1 MTTIVSFASLIA
13 LLGLPLFLV
22 LGFFAIIGFS
32 SESLPHTIYFA
43 ELMRLAG
50 NPTLIAIPFFTL
62 GGFILAESQ
71 APKRLINLARALLG
85 WLPGGLGVVTVLVM
99 ALLTS
104 FTGASGVTIIA
115 LGGLMLPALVKGG
128 MGERFSLGLLTTSG
142 SIGLLFPPSLPLIL
156 YGVVSETPIEK
167 LFLGGMLP
175 GILMVAGMAALS
187 IYQGVRKGKVVDY
200 EKVSIFEAL
209 KSAIWEIPLPLVV
222 IGGIYGGFFT
232 ATEAAVI
239 TVAYV
244 LIVEVLITKDVQIRT
259 LPRIMQEATV
269 LVGGILLIIGSALA
283 LTNYL
288 VFVDAPTILLSWIE
302 STLTSRFTFLLAL
315 NIFLLIVGSL
325 MDIFSALVVV
335 VPLILPL
342 AARYG
347 IDPVHLGIIFL
358 ANLELGYNH
367 PPMGL
372 NLFIA
377 SFRFN
382 KPIVEVIIAAIPFLI
397 LHLLILGIITYWPA
411 LTLAPITWFGQ

>member
-1 MTTIVSFASLIA
+1 MTPVVSIASLIA

-22 LGFFAIIGFS
+22 LSLFALIGFS
-32 SESLPHTIYFA
+32 SESLPHSIYFA

-62 GGFILAESQ
+62 GGFVLAESK
-71 APKRLINLARALLG
+71 APERLIRLARALLG
-85 WLPGGLGVVTVLVM
+85 WMPGGLGVVTVLVM

-128 MGERFSLGLLTTSG
+128 LGERFSLGLITTSG

-187 IYQGVRKGKVVDY
+187 IYQGVKKGQVKDF
-200 EKVSIFEAL
+200 EKVSILSAV
-209 KSAIWEIPLPLVV
+209 KAAIWEIPLPIVV
-222 IGGIYGGFFT
+222 VGGIYGGYFT

-239 TVAYV
+239 TVVYV
-244 LIVEVLITKDVQIRT
+244 LFVEVFITKDVAIRA
-259 LPRIMQEATV
+259 LPKIMQETTV

-288 VFVDAPTILLSWIE
+288 VFVDAPSILLTWIE
-302 STLTSRFTFLLAL
+302 ATLTSKFSFLLAL

-335 VPLILPL
+335 VPLISPL
-342 AARYG
+342 AMRYG
-347 IDPVHLGIIFL
+347 VDPVHLGIIFL

-367 PPMGL
+367 PPMGM
-372 NLFIA
+372 NLFIS

-397 LHLLILGIITYWPA
+397 LHLLILGIITYVPA
-411 LTLAPITWFGQ
+411 LTLAPIAWFGQ

>member
-1 MTTIVSFASLIA
+1 MMPIITLTSIVA
-13 LLGLPLFLV
+13 LLGLPLFLS
-22 LGFFAIIGFS
+22 LGLFSLIGFS
-32 SESLPHTIYFA
+32 SQELPHTIFFA

-62 GGFILAESQ
+62 GGFVLAESR
-71 APKRLINLARALLG
+71 APERLINLARALLG
-85 WLPGGLGVVTVLVM
+85 WLPGGLGVVSVIVM

-115 LGGLMLPALVKGG
+115 LGGLMLPALIKGG
-128 MGERFSLGLLTTSG
+128 LGERFSLGLLTTSG

-187 IYQGVRKGKVVDY
+187 IYQGSRKAKGIKLENVGVW
-200 EKVSIFEAL
+200 ESIRG
-209 KSAIWEIPLPLVV
+209 AIWEIPLPLVV
-222 IGGIYGGFFT
+222 IGGIYGGLFT

-239 TVAYV
+239 TVVYV
-244 LIVEVLITKDVQIRT
+244 LLVEVAIKRDVAYSS
-259 LPRIMQEATV
+259 LPRIMRETTI

-288 VFVDAPTILLSWIE
+288 VFIDAPTTLLSWIE

-315 NIFLLIVGSL
+315 NLFLLIVGSL

-342 AARYG
+342 AARYD
-347 IDPVHLGIIFL
+347 IDPVHMGIIFL

-397 LHLLILGIITYWPA
+397 LHLFILAIITYVPA
-411 LTLAPITWFGQ
+411 LTLLPVTWWGK